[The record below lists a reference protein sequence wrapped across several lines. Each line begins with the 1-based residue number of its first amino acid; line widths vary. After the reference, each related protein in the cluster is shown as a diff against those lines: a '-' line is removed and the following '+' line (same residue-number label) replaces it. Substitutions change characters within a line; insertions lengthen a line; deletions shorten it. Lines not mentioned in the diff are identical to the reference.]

1 MDVGFEEWIGS
12 ASTRC
17 PRGEKTARHSR
28 SGGIGMLAC
37 SHMAVNSL
45 TRREVGNYTRA
56 IVPTAHTSQPLVR
69 HSLLRAFSLVIAPS
83 ALLVVVLGI
92 LFLAETGCSDRQK
105 PAPFG
110 LGTVDSSRTDVDV
123 SALLVSPPVFD
134 NHAETIVGAGDA
146 TTLYAG
152 FFGPRRM
159 RTLIRFA
166 PLPTSRTVVSATVH
180 LHVTG
185 AAGDSVPLT
194 VAAHRLLADWGET
207 TTDETNVPAFDAS
220 PAATDTASPATGD
233 SLLISLPS
241 TVVQAWADTSGVNFG
256 LLLVGAEANV
266 LRKFAARTA
275 VNDTLRPFLELVTT
289 DLLGG
294 SMTTE
299 KILADRDAYVAQ
311 PDTASTA
318 VAARLLFGK
327 ENGVARRAGLEFE
340 IPAEVDSLSTVNSAR
355 LELALDTTAFRLAGS
370 SVVVSVHEV
379 ISSIDT
385 SAVVFRTQAE
395 GTQTIS
401 ADSESLS
408 VAVTGLVAQER
419 VAGRRSI
426 RLLVRTQVETADTDL
441 IAAASAEGAAGALFA
456 PRLRLI
462 VSRPEFAGKRAGA
475 PATTVVGER

>member
-1 MDVGFEEWIGS
+1 
-12 ASTRC
+12 
-17 PRGEKTARHSR
+17 
-28 SGGIGMLAC
+28 MLARGLTT
-37 SHMAVNSL
+37 VNSL
-45 TRREVGNYTRA
+45 TRREAGNYTRA
-56 IVPTAHTSQPLVR
+56 IVPTDHTAPRLVR
-69 HSLLRAFSLVIAPS
+69 HSLSRVSYSRLGTKAPRAGILGIWVLWATIAVAFVIAP
-83 ALLVVVLGI
+83 
-92 LFLAETGCSDRQK
+92 GCSDRQK
-105 PAPFG
+105 SAPFG

-123 SALLVSPPVFD
+123 STLVVSPPVFD

-166 PLPTSRTVVSATVH
+166 PLPASRLVVSATVH

-207 TTDETNVPAFDAS
+207 STDETNVPAFDAAA
-220 PAATDTASPATGD
+220 AATDTASPTTGD
-233 SLLISLPS
+233 SLLIALPNAL
-241 TVVQAWADTSGVNFG
+241 VQAWVDTSGVNFG

-275 VNDTLRPFLELVTT
+275 ANDTLRPFIELVTT

-294 SMTTE
+294 GMTTQAVF
-299 KILADRDAYVAQ
+299 ADRDAYVAQ
-311 PDTASTA
+311 PDTSSTA
-318 VAARLLFGK
+318 GAARLLFGK

-340 IPAEVDSLSTVNSAR
+340 IPAEVDTLSTVNSAR

-370 SVVVSVHEV
+370 SVVASVHEV

-395 GTQTIS
+395 GTQTIT
-401 ADSESLS
+401 AASESLS

-419 VAGRRSI
+419 LAGRRSI

-475 PATTVVGER
+475 PTTIVVGAR